1 MPRDFASPAYQR
13 IAAEYAEKI
22 DTGELRD
29 GDQLPKRDELAEQNN
44 VSLQVV
50 RDALALLH
58 NDGYLRSVPSKGT
71 YVQRPR
77 RFNMPMTDFE
87 ADQRPE
93 DAFFAL
99 VRDQGGEPGQDSIRV
114 ETVLA
119 GAHGVPSDL
128 DLDDGTPVL
137 ARRRLRRVGGV
148 PYAIS
153 DSFYPYDLV
162 AGSPLASPADIST
175 GARHILKALDLEM
188 HRHRDQ
194 IDCRRAHNHEVELL
208 DIAPGVAVIAHNR
221 VSYTREGRPMRVLAS
236 VLPSDRW
243 RVKYEVTG

>member
-1 MPRDFASPAYQR
+1 MARDFASPAYQR

-22 DTGELRD
+22 DTGELQD
-29 GDQLPKRDELAEQNN
+29 GDQLPKRAELAEQWA

-58 NDGYLRSVPSKGT
+58 TDGYLRSVPSKGT
-71 YVQRPR
+71 YVHRPR
-77 RFNMPMTDFE
+77 RYVMPMTDWE
-87 ADQRPE
+87 KDLRLE

-99 VRDQGGEPGQDSIRV
+99 VRDQGGKPSQSIRV

-119 GAHGVPSDL
+119 GARDVPPGL
-128 DLDDGTPVL
+128 DLEDGAPVL
-137 ARRRLRRVGGV
+137 ARRRLRSIDGV
-148 PYAIS
+148 PYMVS

-175 GARHILKALDLEM
+175 GARHVLKDLDLEM
-188 HRHRDQ
+188 HRHRDR
-194 IDCRRAHNHEVELL
+194 IECRRAHNHEVEQL
-208 DIAPGVAVIAHNR
+208 DIAPGVSVIAHTR
-221 VSYTREGRPMRVLAS
+221 VSYTEDGLPMRVLAS

-243 RVKYEVTG
+243 NVSYEVGS

>member
-1 MPRDFASPAYQR
+1 MARDFASPAYQR
-13 IAAEYAEKI
+13 IAAEYAGKI
-22 DTGELRD
+22 DTGELKD
-29 GDQLPKRDELAEQNN
+29 GDQLPKREELRAKYG

-50 RDALALLH
+50 RDALSLLH

-77 RFNMPMTDFE
+77 RLDIPMTNFE
-87 ADQRPE
+87 ADQRQQ

-99 VRDQGGEPGQDSIRV
+99 VHDQDGEPEQEIKV

-119 GAHGVPSDL
+119 GSPGVPPEL
-128 DLDDGTPVL
+128 DLEDGTPVL
-137 ARRRLRRVGGV
+137 ARRRLRAVDGV

-162 AGSPLASPADIST
+162 AGSPLASPADISR
-175 GARHILKALDLEM
+175 GARHVLKDLGLEM
-188 HRHRDQ
+188 RRHQDR
-194 IDCRRAHNHEVELL
+194 IECRRALNLEVDLL
-208 DIAPGVAVIAHNR
+208 GIAPGVSVIAHTR
-221 VSYTREGRPMRVLAS
+221 VSYTREGLPMRVLAS

-243 RVKYEVTG
+243 KVSYEVSA

>member
-1 MPRDFASPAYQR
+1 MARDFASPAYQR

-29 GDQLPKRDELAEQNN
+29 GDQLPKRDELMARYG

-71 YVQRPR
+71 FVHRPPR
-77 RFNMPMTDFE
+77 YDLPMTDFE
-87 ADQRPE
+87 ADKRPQ

-99 VRDQGGEPGQDSIRV
+99 VRDQDGEPAQEFIKV

-119 GAHGVPSDL
+119 GGHGVPPGLEL
-128 DLDDGTPVL
+128 DEGTPVL
-137 ARRRLRRVGGV
+137 ARRRLRSIDGL
-148 PYAIS
+148 PYMIS

-162 AGSPLASPADIST
+162 AGSPLASPVDIET
-175 GARHILKALDLEM
+175 GARHELKRLGIEM
-188 HRHRDQ
+188 HHHRDQ
-194 IDCRRAHNHEVELL
+194 IECRRAHNHEVEQLE
-208 DIAPGVAVIAHNR
+208 IARGVAVIAHSR
-221 VSYTREGRPMRVLAS
+221 VSYTRSGLPMRVLAS

-243 RVKYEVTG
+243 NVRYEVTG